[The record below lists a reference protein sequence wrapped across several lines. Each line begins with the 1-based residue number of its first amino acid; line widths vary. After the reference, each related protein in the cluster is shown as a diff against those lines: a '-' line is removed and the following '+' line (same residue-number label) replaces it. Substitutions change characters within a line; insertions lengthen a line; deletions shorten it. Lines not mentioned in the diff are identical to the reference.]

1 MRPETVGVRRP
12 GHPQFDVR
20 DEWPTGH
27 RPVAVRRHAGDRA
40 AEGAVTAL
48 GQPAGQTFCQPGPGD
63 VGEERVAGHLG
74 LELGTHVGDDA
85 GRSLPGFL
93 AGRIVQHD
101 EAARCGVLVAARV
114 GDVGRERDCERR
126 ESLGR
131 GRLGQLDLGTQPHGT
146 QAGDRLRKACGQ
158 FAVRIPGSHTGSVG
172 GIAPARETARR
183 PAVGWAFSRSLS
195 LVTALLALLASLAWG
210 TSDFMGGVVSR
221 RVRPLVVVA
230 VAQLIAALTMVVIAA
245 ATHSFGV
252 PLGYLPWAAAA
263 GAVGLV
269 ALVAFYGALSTGTMG
284 IVAPIAGTGAVV
296 PVIFGLASGES
307 PSGLQIAGIAAAVG
321 GVVLASG
328 PELSGRGGPN
338 GGGSRPLVLALV
350 AAVGFG
356 FVFVLIHKGATHNV
370 VMTLFT
376 MRATSVSIVG
386 LLGIGYL
393 LRRTRASAPT
403 RHGSLR
409 RRDVPVIAIVGWT
422 DLGANGLY
430 GYASRHGLVSVTAVL
445 ASLYPAVTVL
455 LARFIEGERM
465 RRIQDI
471 GVGLAMCGVV
481 LLAAG

>member
-1 MRPETVGVRRP
+1 MT
-12 GHPQFDVR
+12 
-20 DEWPTGH
+20 
-27 RPVAVRRHAGDRA
+27 AV
-40 AEGAVTAL
+40 
-48 GQPAGQTFCQPGPGD
+48 
-63 VGEERVAGHLG
+63 
-74 LELGTHVGDDA
+74 
-85 GRSLPGFL
+85 
-93 AGRIVQHD
+93 
-101 EAARCGVLVAARV
+101 
-114 GDVGRERDCERR
+114 
-126 ESLGR
+126 
-131 GRLGQLDLGTQPHGT
+131 
-146 QAGDRLRKACGQ
+146 
-158 FAVRIPGSHTGSVG
+158 
-172 GIAPARETARR
+172 
-183 PAVGWAFSRSLS
+183 
-195 LVTALLALLASLAWG
+195 LALLASLAWG

-328 PELSGRGGPN
+328 PELSGRGGPG

-393 LRRTRASAPT
+393 ARHSGRSRVERRSGGR
-403 RHGSLR
+403 GGLR

>member
-1 MRPETVGVRRP
+1 
-12 GHPQFDVR
+12 
-20 DEWPTGH
+20 
-27 RPVAVRRHAGDRA
+27 
-40 AEGAVTAL
+40 
-48 GQPAGQTFCQPGPGD
+48 
-63 VGEERVAGHLG
+63 
-74 LELGTHVGDDA
+74 
-85 GRSLPGFL
+85 
-93 AGRIVQHD
+93 
-101 EAARCGVLVAARV
+101 
-114 GDVGRERDCERR
+114 
-126 ESLGR
+126 
-131 GRLGQLDLGTQPHGT
+131 
-146 QAGDRLRKACGQ
+146 
-158 FAVRIPGSHTGSVG
+158 
-172 GIAPARETARR
+172 
-183 PAVGWAFSRSLS
+183 
-195 LVTALLALLASLAWG
+195 VTALLALLASLVWG

-230 VAQLIAALTMVVIAA
+230 VAHLIAGLTMVVIAA
-245 ATHSFGV
+245 ATGSFGV
-252 PLGYLPWAAAA
+252 PLGYLPYAVAA

-328 PELSGRGGPN
+328 PELSGRGGEA
-338 GGGSRPLVLALV
+338 GGGTRPLVLALV

-356 FVFVLIHKGATHNV
+356 FVFVLIHKAATHNV
-370 VMTLFT
+370 VMTLLA
-376 MRATSVSIVG
+376 MRATSVSIVA

-393 LRRTRASAPT
+393 LRHRGRASTQARYDAQHRGVAPEEP
-403 RHGSLR
+403 RYGGLR
-409 RRDVPVIAIVGWT
+409 RRNIPLIAVIGWT

>member
-1 MRPETVGVRRP
+1 
-12 GHPQFDVR
+12 VR
-20 DEWPTGH
+20 DQRPTGH
-27 RPVAVRRHAGDRA
+27 GPVAVRRHAGDRA
-40 AEGAVTAL
+40 PERPVTTFRQPP
-48 GQPAGQTFCQPGPGD
+48 GQAFGQPGPGD
-63 VGEERVAGHLG
+63 VGEERIAGHLR
-74 LELGTHVGDDA
+74 LEFRTYVGDDA

-93 AGRIVQHD
+93 AGRIVQND
-101 EAARCGVLVAARV
+101 EAPGRGFLVTARAR
-114 GDVGRERDCERR
+114 DVGCERDRERGK
-126 ESLGR
+126 SLRG
-131 GRLGQLDLGTQPHGT
+131 GRLGQPDLRAQPHRL

-158 FAVRIPGSHTGSVG
+158 FAVRISGNHTGSVG

-183 PAVGWAFSRSLS
+183 PAAGWAVLGSLRV
-195 LVTALLALLASLAWG
+195 VTALLALLASLAWG

-230 VAQLIAALTMVVIAA
+230 VAHVIAALTMVVIAA

-252 PLGYLPWAAAA
+252 PLGYLPYAIGA

-296 PVIFGLASGES
+296 PVIFGIASGES

-321 GVVLASG
+321 GVILASG
-328 PELSGRGGPN
+328 PEISGRGGPD
-338 GGGSRPLVLALV
+338 GGGTRPLVLALV

-356 FVFVLIHKGATHNV
+356 FVFVLIEKASRHSV
-370 VMTLFT
+370 VMTLLT
-376 MRATSVSIVG
+376 MRTTSVSIVV
-386 LLGIGYL
+386 LLAIGYL
-393 LRRTRASAPT
+393 V
-403 RHGSLR
+403 R
-409 RRDVPVIAIVGWT
+409 RRGLAPAEPRYGGLRQRMIPIIAVVGWT

-455 LARFIEGERM
+455 LARFVEGERM

>member
-1 MRPETVGVRRP
+1 V
-12 GHPQFDVR
+12 
-20 DEWPTGH
+20 WP
-27 RPVAVRRHAGDRA
+27 P
-40 AEGAVTAL
+40 
-48 GQPAGQTFCQPGPGD
+48 
-63 VGEERVAGHLG
+63 
-74 LELGTHVGDDA
+74 
-85 GRSLPGFL
+85 
-93 AGRIVQHD
+93 
-101 EAARCGVLVAARV
+101 
-114 GDVGRERDCERR
+114 
-126 ESLGR
+126 
-131 GRLGQLDLGTQPHGT
+131 
-146 QAGDRLRKACGQ
+146 
-158 FAVRIPGSHTGSVG
+158 
-172 GIAPARETARR
+172 
-183 PAVGWAFSRSLS
+183 SRSLRV
-195 LVTALLALLASLAWG
+195 VTALLALLASLAWG

-230 VAQLIAALTMVVIAA
+230 VAQVIAALTMVVIAA

-252 PLGYLPWAAAA
+252 PRGYLPWAVAA
-263 GAVGLV
+263 GVVGLV

-296 PVIFGLASGES
+296 PVIVGLASGES

-328 PELSGRGGPN
+328 PEISGRGGPD

-356 FVFVLIHKGATHNV
+356 FVFVLIHKAATHNV
-370 VMTLFT
+370 VMTLLT
-376 MRATSVSIVG
+376 MRATSVSIVT
-386 LLGIGYL
+386 LLGLGYL
-393 LRRTRASAPT
+393 IRRRGRAAADTRYGARHRSVDAPAQ
-403 RHGSLR
+403 HDGGLR
-409 RRDVPVIAIVGWT
+409 RRDLPVIALIGWT

-430 GYASRHGLVSVTAVL
+430 AVASRRGLVSVVAVL

>member
-1 MRPETVGVRRP
+1 
-12 GHPQFDVR
+12 
-20 DEWPTGH
+20 
-27 RPVAVRRHAGDRA
+27 
-40 AEGAVTAL
+40 
-48 GQPAGQTFCQPGPGD
+48 
-63 VGEERVAGHLG
+63 
-74 LELGTHVGDDA
+74 
-85 GRSLPGFL
+85 
-93 AGRIVQHD
+93 
-101 EAARCGVLVAARV
+101 
-114 GDVGRERDCERR
+114 
-126 ESLGR
+126 
-131 GRLGQLDLGTQPHGT
+131 
-146 QAGDRLRKACGQ
+146 
-158 FAVRIPGSHTGSVG
+158 
-172 GIAPARETARR
+172 
-183 PAVGWAFSRSLS
+183 
-195 LVTALLALLASLAWG
+195 VTALLALLASLAWG

-221 RVRPLVVVA
+221 RVRPLVVVG
-230 VAQLIAALTMVVIAA
+230 VAQVIAALTMVVIAA

-252 PLGYLPWAAAA
+252 PRGYLPWAVAA
-263 GAVGLV
+263 GVVGLV

-296 PVIFGLASGES
+296 PVIVGLASGES

-328 PELSGRGGPN
+328 PEISGRGGPD

-356 FVFVLIHKGATHNV
+356 FVFVLIEKAAKHNV
-370 VMTLFT
+370 VMTLLT
-376 MRATSVSIVG
+376 MRATSVSIVA
-386 LLGIGYL
+386 LLGIAYL
-393 LRRTRASAPT
+393 LRR
-403 RHGSLR
+403 GGLQR
-409 RRDVPVIAIVGWT
+409 RRGAAPAEPPYGGMRRRLLPVIAVIGWT

>member
-1 MRPETVGVRRP
+1 M
-12 GHPQFDVR
+12 
-20 DEWPTGH
+20 
-27 RPVAVRRHAGDRA
+27 
-40 AEGAVTAL
+40 
-48 GQPAGQTFCQPGPGD
+48 
-63 VGEERVAGHLG
+63 
-74 LELGTHVGDDA
+74 
-85 GRSLPGFL
+85 
-93 AGRIVQHD
+93 
-101 EAARCGVLVAARV
+101 
-114 GDVGRERDCERR
+114 
-126 ESLGR
+126 
-131 GRLGQLDLGTQPHGT
+131 
-146 QAGDRLRKACGQ
+146 
-158 FAVRIPGSHTGSVG
+158 RIPGNHTGSVG

-183 PAVGWAFSRSLS
+183 PAVGWPPSRSLRV
-195 LVTALLALLASLAWG
+195 VTALLALLASLSWG

-230 VAQLIAALTMVVIAA
+230 IAHVIAA
-245 ATHSFGV
+245 VTMLVVAVATHSFGV
-252 PLGYLPWAAAA
+252 PLGYLPWALAA

-328 PELSGRGGPN
+328 PEISGRGGPD

-356 FVFVLIHKGATHNV
+356 FVFVLLHKGATHNV
-370 VMTLFT
+370 VMTLLA
-376 MRATSVSIVG
+376 MRATSVSIVA

-393 LRRTRASAPT
+393 VRRRALTSVNRRYGA
-403 RHGSLR
+403 RHRGIEPAESRYGGLR
-409 RRDVPVIAIVGWT
+409 RRNLPVIALVGWT

-430 GYASRHGLVSVTAVL
+430 AYASRHGLVSVTAVL

>member
-1 MRPETVGVRRP
+1 M
-12 GHPQFDVR
+12 
-20 DEWPTGH
+20 
-27 RPVAVRRHAGDRA
+27 
-40 AEGAVTAL
+40 
-48 GQPAGQTFCQPGPGD
+48 
-63 VGEERVAGHLG
+63 
-74 LELGTHVGDDA
+74 
-85 GRSLPGFL
+85 
-93 AGRIVQHD
+93 
-101 EAARCGVLVAARV
+101 
-114 GDVGRERDCERR
+114 
-126 ESLGR
+126 
-131 GRLGQLDLGTQPHGT
+131 
-146 QAGDRLRKACGQ
+146 
-158 FAVRIPGSHTGSVG
+158 
-172 GIAPARETARR
+172 
-183 PAVGWAFSRSLS
+183 
-195 LVTALLALLASLAWG
+195 LALLASLAWG

-230 VAQLIAALTMVVIAA
+230 VAHVIAGLTMLVVAA

-252 PLGYLPWAAAA
+252 PLGYLPWALAA

-296 PVIFGLASGES
+296 PVIVGLASGES

-328 PELSGRGGPN
+328 PEISGRGGPN

-356 FVFVLIHKGATHNV
+356 FVFVLLHKGATHNV
-370 VMTLFT
+370 VMTLLA
-376 MRATSVSIVG
+376 MRATSVSIVA
-386 LLGIGYL
+386 LMGIGYL
-393 LRRTRASAPT
+393 VRRRGLASANKGYGA
-403 RHGSLR
+403 RHRGVELAESRYGGLR
-409 RRDVPVIAIVGWT
+409 RRNLPVIALVGWT

-430 GYASRHGLVSVTAVL
+430 AYASRHGLVSVTAVL

-481 LLAAG
+481 LLAVG